1 MCLIQKYDN
10 LTLIKPKI
18 RVFLTNKMM
27 YSGNNMY
34 FCIQI
39 IKQYKNY

>member
-18 RVFLTNKMM
+18 RVFLTNKDDV
-27 YSGNNMY
+27 
-34 FCIQI
+34 FEE
-39 IKQYKNY
+39 